1 MWYYVRM
8 SNNLAFPFQLSP
20 PCFTMYAI
28 LVDPLPLI
36 AFSKGYSC
44 PFIHVLEPLLTI
56 FPSHFCFFTLS
67 LTLCNPMDYTVHG
80 ILQARLLEWVAF
92 AFSKGSSQ
100 PRDWTQVSRI
110 TGGFFTGWATTEA
123 QKYWS
128 G

>member
-1 MWYYVRM
+1 M

-56 FPSHFCFFTLS
+56 FLSHFCFFTLS
-67 LTLCNPMDYTVHG
+67 LILCNPMEYTVHG

-100 PRDWTQVSRI
+100 TRDRTQVSRI
-110 TGGFFTGWATTEA
+110 TGGFFTG
-123 QKYWS
+123 
-128 G
+128 